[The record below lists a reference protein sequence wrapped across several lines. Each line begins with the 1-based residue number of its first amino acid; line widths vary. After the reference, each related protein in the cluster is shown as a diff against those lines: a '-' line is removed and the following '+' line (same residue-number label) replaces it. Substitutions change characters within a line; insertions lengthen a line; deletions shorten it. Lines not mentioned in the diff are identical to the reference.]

1 MDYASDTPG
10 HVQSADESTIEI
22 YFNRHPCEMVIGS
35 EFVNAMSANVLLILQ
50 HKPKA
55 IGDSLSGIWQV

>member
-1 MDYASDTPG
+1 MFNL
-10 HVQSADESTIEI
+10 ADESTIEI
-22 YFNRHPCEMVIGS
+22 YFNRHPYEMVIGS